1 MGKKKATATKK
12 TAKKETVK
20 KAAKKKTT
28 KRKSRKKKAVELKEK
43 LMWAIYSPTMKHVE
57 NFEFHDK
64 NSAEK
69 RKEVLSK
76 MASRHTGSRGFALRL
91 RSQSKKKTNHN
102 CLN

>member
-1 MGKKKATATKK
+1 MNIKIKKVKSVKDHSTIKK
-12 TAKKETVK
+12 TVK
-20 KAAKKKTT
+20 KAAKNKTT

-76 MASRHTGSRGFALRL
+76 NGKSPHWIKRVRITIEEPIEEEDES
-91 RSQSKKKTNHN
+91 
-102 CLN
+102 

>member
-1 MGKKKATATKK
+1 MRKKGAKGAPSDADFKAAKK
-12 TAKKETVK
+12 T
-20 KAAKKKTT
+20 AKKKTT

-76 MASRHTGSRGFALRL
+76 KGKSPHWIKRVRITIEEPIEEEKES
-91 RSQSKKKTNHN
+91 
-102 CLN
+102 

>member
-12 TAKKETVK
+12 TVKKKTVK

-76 MASRHTGSRGFALRL
+76 NGKSPHWIKRVRITIEEPIEEEEES
-91 RSQSKKKTNHN
+91 
-102 CLN
+102 